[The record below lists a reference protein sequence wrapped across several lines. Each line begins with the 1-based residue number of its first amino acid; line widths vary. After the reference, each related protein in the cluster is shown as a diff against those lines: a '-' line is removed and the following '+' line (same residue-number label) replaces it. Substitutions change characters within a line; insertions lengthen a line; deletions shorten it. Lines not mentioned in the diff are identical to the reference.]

1 MHPVKSWRLALDIG
15 GFFALGL
22 AYPLFEVLS
31 QSPEFFVARNSTPA
45 QVVLFAGL
53 VCFIVLAVLFG
64 VARIAARLSG
74 AAGGYVHEAILALLF
89 MAVVMTWLNRV
100 DDLAVWAAVSLAFA
114 AGLAFAVGYR
124 RAEAVRLFVTTLGPA
139 TLVVP
144 VLFLL
149 DSNVRGALDPVAE
162 RFASAE
168 LSETPPIVFIVFDE
182 LPLNSLLDEHYEIDA
197 DRYPHFSAL
206 AARSHWFRN
215 ATTVSSETMWA
226 LPALV
231 SGIYPL
237 ERGAVPTRRYYPN
250 NLFTVLSGRYEMTV
264 FGSFPQLC
272 PVPACQHDR
281 AVAEETVAGL
291 AADSAVIL
299 GHIVLPEPLT
309 RNLPTIVGGW
319 SGFARVRVQP
329 ETDVGAA
336 QDRRSEFERF
346 LAAIENDGGAHLYF
360 LHSLLPHMAFEW
372 VPSGHRYAGP
382 DYQGREIGGK
392 ALFEAADRG
401 LAHALYQRHLLQVGF
416 VDRLIGELTDR
427 LREQGLYDEA
437 LIVVT
442 ADHGASYRQGQHR
455 RALTDDN
462 ASDIA
467 LVPLFIKLPA
477 QQTGMV
483 SDRNAQTIDIL
494 PTIAGALSF
503 DLPFGVDGQSL
514 LDGAGPNRGSK
525 TFIQRNL
532 DNARV
537 ERLGDIASR
546 SRVSVQHKISTFGS
560 HSNARLYGVGPSAEL
575 LGTKA
580 ALLTIA
586 RQSPVTVS
594 SSNFSTFREIRRS
607 EREVHMYVAGVI
619 DAPQD
624 EPVQL
629 AIALNGVVAATTESY
644 REDGAWA
651 FAAMLPEDGVL
662 EGANDVRLFA
672 IEPDGE
678 RTVLSTVNSLR

>member
-53 VCFIVLAVLFG
+53 VCFIVPAVLFG

-237 ERGAVPTRRYYPN
+237 ERGAVVGVRLLRRGGD
-250 NLFTVLSGRYEMTV
+250 GR
-264 FGSFPQLC
+264 F
-272 PVPACQHDR
+272 
-281 AVAEETVAGL
+281 AGF
-291 AADSAVIL
+291 
-299 GHIVLPEPLT
+299 EP
-309 RNLPTIVGGW
+309 
-319 SGFARVRVQP
+319 
-329 ETDVGAA
+329 D
-336 QDRRSEFERF
+336 
-346 LAAIENDGGAHLYF
+346 
-360 LHSLLPHMAFEW
+360 
-372 VPSGHRYAGP
+372 AGP
-382 DYQGREIGGK
+382 R
-392 ALFEAADRG
+392 
-401 LAHALYQRHLLQVGF
+401 
-416 VDRLIGELTDR
+416 
-427 LREQGLYDEA
+427 
-437 LIVVT
+437 
-442 ADHGASYRQGQHR
+442 
-455 RALTDDN
+455 
-462 ASDIA
+462 
-467 LVPLFIKLPA
+467 
-477 QQTGMV
+477 
-483 SDRNAQTIDIL
+483 
-494 PTIAGALSF
+494 
-503 DLPFGVDGQSL
+503 
-514 LDGAGPNRGSK
+514 
-525 TFIQRNL
+525 
-532 DNARV
+532 
-537 ERLGDIASR
+537 
-546 SRVSVQHKISTFGS
+546 
-560 HSNARLYGVGPSAEL
+560 
-575 LGTKA
+575 
-580 ALLTIA
+580 
-586 RQSPVTVS
+586 
-594 SSNFSTFREIRRS
+594 
-607 EREVHMYVAGVI
+607 
-619 DAPQD
+619 
-624 EPVQL
+624 
-629 AIALNGVVAATTESY
+629 
-644 REDGAWA
+644 
-651 FAAMLPEDGVL
+651 
-662 EGANDVRLFA
+662 
-672 IEPDGE
+672 
-678 RTVLSTVNSLR
+678 